1 MNDKQLNQLL
11 DRYFAAETSLEEE
24 AQLRAFFRQDELP
37 AEWQP
42 YQAIFQELEQQ
53 SAIQLPA
60 SVEKE
65 IMARIESES
74 SASVRRMHW
83 RPMLRYA
90 AAVALLV
97 TAVSWWWTNT
107 LPPEQTT
114 AGIDWSQYEPDTPEE
129 AAKIYHEAILKL
141 STALNKGAN
150 SAAKN
155 VKRVETVGQFFE

>member
-60 SVEKE
+60 SVE
-65 IMARIESES
+65 
-74 SASVRRMHW
+74 
-83 RPMLRYA
+83 
-90 AAVALLV
+90 
-97 TAVSWWWTNT
+97 
-107 LPPEQTT
+107 
-114 AGIDWSQYEPDTPEE
+114 
-129 AAKIYHEAILKL
+129 
-141 STALNKGAN
+141 
-150 SAAKN
+150 
-155 VKRVETVGQFFE
+155 